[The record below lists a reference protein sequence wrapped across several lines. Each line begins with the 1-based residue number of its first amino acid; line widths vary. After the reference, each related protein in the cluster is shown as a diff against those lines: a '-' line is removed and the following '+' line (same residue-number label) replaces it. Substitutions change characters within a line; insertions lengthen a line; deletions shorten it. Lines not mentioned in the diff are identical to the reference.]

1 MKKYKLIAL
10 DMDGTLLT
18 SDKKIHPDTV
28 RDIAYATGQG
38 LHVVYCSGRT
48 LVELRPY
55 EDLLPDI
62 RFAVST
68 SGSEVYDFHEKK
80 FVFRKSIP
88 IDVAR
93 KIVSLIG
100 EQAGMLQFLTDG
112 VSIIRGDVLDHMEE
126 YHMGVYEDLYRK
138 VAITV
143 PGMMDELDRH
153 ESISK
158 INYYFR
164 SREDWEE
171 AYGKV
176 KNLPLTFACPEEY
189 TLEMTYEGVSKAL
202 GLQKLAEALGI
213 SMEETIGIGDGDND
227 RAVLEAVG
235 LSVAMGNADPGLR
248 NLCTLVTDDNDH
260 NGVGKAIRRILG

>member
-1 MKKYKLIAL
+1 
-10 DMDGTLLT
+10 
-18 SDKKIHPDTV
+18 
-28 RDIAYATGQG
+28 
-38 LHVVYCSGRT
+38 
-48 LVELRPY
+48 
-55 EDLLPDI
+55 
-62 RFAVST
+62 
-68 SGSEVYDFHEKK
+68 
-80 FVFRKSIP
+80 
-88 IDVAR
+88 
-93 KIVSLIG
+93 
-100 EQAGMLQFLTDG
+100 
-112 VSIIRGDVLDHMEE
+112 
-126 YHMGVYEDLYRK
+126 MGVYEDLYRK

-248 NLCTLVTDDNDH
+248 DLCTLVTDDNDH
-260 NGVGKAIRRILG
+260 NGVGKAIRKILG